1 MPKTTQKNITKKEM
15 EQVFALW
22 KRKAKSGLKYF
33 TGACDIGEHKGM
45 VIAFYN
51 QDKKNPK
58 EPDLR
63 IYEQV
68 KKDGKYERGEEIC
81 GLWVNVAKESKKK
94 YLTGTLD
101 GQRVVGFMYEGDN
114 EKAPYIS
121 VYLSDE
127 DETKKGKKADKEETK
142 QEEIDLDELSQD
154 DDLPF

>member
-1 MPKTTQKNITKKEM
+1 MPKTTKKTAEKKM
-15 EQVFALW
+15 EQVLALW
-22 KRKAKSGLKYF
+22 KQKAKSGLKYF
-33 TGACDIGEHKGM
+33 TGTCEMKECH

-51 QDKKNPK
+51 QEKKNPK

-68 KKDGKYERGEEIC
+68 KKNGKYERGDELC
-81 GLWVNVAKESKKK
+81 GLWMNVSKNSKKK
-94 YLTGTLD
+94 YLTGTID
-101 GQRVVGFMYEGDN
+101 GKRVVGFIYEGDN

-127 DETKKGKKADKEETK
+127 DENKKKGKKSTEEETE
-142 QEEIDLDELSQD
+142 QEKMDLDELSED